1 MPREIDLFNAMV
13 PSLLIIFAF
22 SIVFFLILDKLT
34 AEFDID
40 RYIWHPA
47 LFRTSLFCCF
57 FCVIGIWWYK

>member
-47 LFRTSLFCCF
+47 LFRTSLFISIF
-57 FCVIGIWWYK
+57 TLIALLIY